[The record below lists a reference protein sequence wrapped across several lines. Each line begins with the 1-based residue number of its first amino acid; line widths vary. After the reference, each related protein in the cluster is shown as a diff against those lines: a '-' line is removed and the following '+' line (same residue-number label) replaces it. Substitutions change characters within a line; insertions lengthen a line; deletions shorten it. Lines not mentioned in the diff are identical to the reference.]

1 MGACWLYCSDCYSSR
16 MNEVSSNEDDIIGCK
31 GPNHHAD
38 DDRYLGFSSERNGKP
53 WWGGGAVL
61 NRCDMIRFIF

>member
-1 MGACWLYCSDCYSSR
+1 

-53 WWGGGAVL
+53 WWGGGGSKQV
-61 NRCDMIRFIF
+61 